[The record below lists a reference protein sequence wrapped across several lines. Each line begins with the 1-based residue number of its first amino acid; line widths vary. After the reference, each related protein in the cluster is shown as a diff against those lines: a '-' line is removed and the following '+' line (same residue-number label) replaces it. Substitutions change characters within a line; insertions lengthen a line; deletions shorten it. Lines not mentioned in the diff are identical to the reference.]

1 MKKKYKIVYPS
12 FERYLAE
19 QMKNKVF
26 KKIYEEE
33 NHSLEIAYQILQL
46 RKK

>member
-19 QMKNKVF
+19 QMKNKTF
-26 KKIYEEE
+26 KKAYEEE
-33 NHSLEIAYQILQL
+33 RDRL
-46 RKK
+46 KKYIKFEGK